1 MTVLSE
7 LSSGE
12 VFTAALIS
20 PVSVG
25 AGVLAGPVSVVKET
39 LVDIQAVDGTT
50 ETGPAL
56 KSQSFTKF
64 LLTMS
69 LTSHIKVP
77 GLLWHI

>member
-1 MTVLSE
+1 MIILPQHSPSQTIT
-7 LSSGE
+7 G
-12 VFTAALIS
+12 ALVS

-25 AGVLAGPVSVVKET
+25 AGVLAGPVSVVEET